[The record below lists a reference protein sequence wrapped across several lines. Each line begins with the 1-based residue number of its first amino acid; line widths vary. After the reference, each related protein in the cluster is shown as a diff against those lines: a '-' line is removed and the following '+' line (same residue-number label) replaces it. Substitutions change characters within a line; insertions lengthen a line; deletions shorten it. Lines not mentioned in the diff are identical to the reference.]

1 MSDSLTFFD
10 YFCRK
15 YHQMANKKEI
25 QSATFPDCPVR
36 NVISRITDKWS
47 LLVLYTLEHQEV
59 MRFNDLWRQI
69 PDISQKM
76 LTTTLR
82 HLEDDGIVSRE
93 VFVEVPPRVEYRLA
107 ERGKSLMP
115 LLDSLLTWGIEH
127 FSDIITDRKNHSR
140 SNQ

>member
-1 MSDSLTFFD
+1 MS
-10 YFCRK
+10 
-15 YHQMANKKEI
+15 NKKEI

>member
-1 MSDSLTFFD
+1 M
-10 YFCRK
+10 
-15 YHQMANKKEI
+15 KKEEI
-25 QSATFPDCPVR
+25 QNATFPDCPIR

-127 FSDIITDRKNHSR
+127 FSDIITDRKNHSK

>member
-1 MSDSLTFFD
+1 
-10 YFCRK
+10 
-15 YHQMANKKEI
+15 MANKKEI
-25 QSATFPDCPVR
+25 QNATFPDCPVR

-127 FSDIITDRKNHSR
+127 FSDIITDRKNHSKL
-140 SNQ
+140 NQ

>member
-1 MSDSLTFFD
+1 MNFETMN
-10 YFCRK
+10 R
-15 YHQMANKKEI
+15 KEI
-25 QSATFPDCPVR
+25 INATFPDCPVR
-36 NVISRITDKWS
+36 NVISRVTDKWS

-127 FSDIITDRKNHSR
+127 FSDIITDRKNHSK

>member
-1 MSDSLTFFD
+1 MS
-10 YFCRK
+10 
-15 YHQMANKKEI
+15 NKKEI

-127 FSDIITDRKNHSR
+127 FSDIITDRKNHSK